1 METKT
6 KIIGNG
12 PMAYRVGRVD
22 RVPKKENM
30 RGGLICFLNSFPSNG
45 IALGFKNDRHKLR

>member
-6 KIIGNG
+6 KMAGNG
-12 PMAYRVGRVD
+12 PMEDRVGRVD
-22 RVPKKENM
+22 RVPEKENM
-30 RGGLICFLNSFPSNG
+30 RGGLICFLNSFPSNR